1 MFRFYSK
8 DTDKMKRTQTPGYI
22 GIEPVQTYYRK
33 YKNLDK
39 EMELDPEG
47 YSAST
52 AYLSKIKSLKVL
64 PSPLGLM
71 QVYPKKSK
79 EAAIKASNMK
89 MGNTYALALSSSM
102 KYLSNT

>member
-1 MFRFYSK
+1 MSSRDTMFRFYSK

-71 QVYPKKSK
+71 
-79 EAAIKASNMK
+79 
-89 MGNTYALALSSSM
+89 
-102 KYLSNT
+102 

>member
-1 MFRFYSK
+1 
-8 DTDKMKRTQTPGYI
+8 
-22 GIEPVQTYYRK
+22 
-33 YKNLDK
+33 
-39 EMELDPEG
+39 MELDPEG

-71 QVYPKKSK
+71 QSYPNKSK
-79 EAAIKASNMK
+79 ESAIKASNMK

-102 KYLSNT
+102 KHLSNTQTVDL